1 MLRLKLQAQA
11 MQHYIST
18 WLKLNVVQVLEKDQ
32 VFPTKAKH

>member
-11 MQHYIST
+11 VRRYINT
-18 WLKLNVVQVLEKDQ
+18 WLKLNVVQVLKDQ